1 MSTQILHSYPKSQD
15 LFDEAKQYIP
25 GGVNSPVRA
34 FNSVG
39 GSPVFVRKAKGAII
53 TDEEGQEYIDY
64 INSWGPMI
72 LGHAFDP
79 VVEAIKLKIEDSAS
93 FGAPTALETEMA
105 KQIVAMVPGV
115 EKVRMVNSGT
125 EACMSAIRLARGY
138 TRRDKV
144 IKFAG
149 NYHGHAD
156 SFLIQAGSG
165 ALTMGVPNSPGV
177 PSNSA
182 SNTLIAQYNDLA
194 SVEQLVQANP
204 GQIAALIIEPVAGNM
219 GCIPPQAGF
228 LEGVREICTRAGILL
243 IFDEVMT
250 GFRLAAGGAQERLGV
265 TADLV
270 TLGKIIGGGM
280 PVGAFAGGAEI
291 METLAPNGPVYQA
304 GTLSGNPIAM
314 ISGLTTLQYLAQN
327 PTIYQTLDQ
336 KGAKLKRELGEIL
349 SEIPHQINQLGS
361 MISVHFCE
369 DPVKD
374 YESAKAGNNDRFRAF
389 FHQMLSRGIYL
400 PPSAFESWFFSIALT
415 DQHIETTLAA
425 AKASVAHI

>member
-1 MSTQILHSYPKSQD
+1 MSTKSLHTYTKSQS
-15 LFDEAKQYIP
+15 LFEEAKQYIP

-39 GSPVFVRKAKGAII
+39 GTPVFIKKAKGAIL
-53 TDEEGQEYIDY
+53 TDEQGQEYIDY

-72 LGHAFDP
+72 LGHAFEP
-79 VVEAIKLKIEDSAS
+79 VIEAIQVKIQDSAS

-105 KQIVAMVPGV
+105 KQIASMVPGV
-115 EKVRMVNSGT
+115 DKVRMVNSGT

-138 TRRDKV
+138 TQRDKV

-165 ALTMGVPNSPGV
+165 ALTMGVPNSPGI
-177 PSNSA
+177 PQNSA
-182 SNTLIAQYNDLA
+182 NNTLIAQYNDLE
-194 SVEQLVQANP
+194 SVKQLIEANP
-204 GQIAALIIEPVAGNM
+204 EQIAALIVEPVAGNM
-219 GCIPPQAGF
+219 GCIPPQEGF
-228 LEGVREICTRAGILL
+228 LAGLRELCIEAGIVL

-250 GFRLAAGGAQERLGV
+250 GFRLAPGGAQERFGV

-280 PVGAFAGGAEI
+280 PVGAFAGKAEI
-291 METLAPNGPVYQA
+291 MNHLAPIGPVYQA

-314 ISGLTTLQYLAQN
+314 ISGLTTLQHLAGDAQL
-327 PTIYQTLDQ
+327 YQRLED
-336 KGAKLKRELGEIL
+336 KGALLRKELAEIL
-349 SEIPHQINQLGS
+349 KDIPHQINQLGS

-369 DPVKD
+369 QPVTD
-374 YESAKAGNNDRFRAF
+374 YESAKAGNNDRFKAF

-400 PPSAFESWFFSIALT
+400 PPSAFESWFFSNALT

>member
-1 MSTQILHSYPKSQD
+1 MSNKNLHTYAKSQS

-39 GSPVFVRKAKGAII
+39 GTPVFIKKAKGAII

-79 VVEAIKLKIEDSAS
+79 VVDAIKRKIEDSAS

-105 KQIVAMVPGV
+105 KQIAAMVPGV

-138 TRRDKV
+138 TQRDKV

-177 PSNSA
+177 PQNSA
-182 SNTLIAQYNDLA
+182 NNTLIAQYNDLD
-194 SVEQLVQANP
+194 SVQQLIEANP
-204 GQIAALIIEPVAGNM
+204 GQISALIVEPVAGNM

-228 LEGVREICTRAGILL
+228 LAGLRELCTGDGIVL

-250 GFRLAAGGAQERLGV
+250 GFRLAAGGAQERFGV

-280 PVGAFAGGAEI
+280 PVGAFAGKAVI
-291 METLAPNGPVYQA
+291 MNHLAPDGPVYQA

-314 ISGLTTLQYLAQN
+314 ISGLTTLRHLADN
-327 PTIYQTLDQ
+327 PQLYQQLEAKGTL
-336 KGAKLKRELGEIL
+336 LKNELAEIL
-349 SEIPHQINQLGS
+349 RDIPHQINQLGS

-369 DPVKD
+369 DPVMD
-374 YESAKAGNNDRFRAF
+374 YASAKAGNNDRFRAF
-389 FHQMLSRGIYL
+389 FHQMLARGIYL

-415 DQHIETTLAA
+415 DQHIATTLAA
-425 AKASVAHI
+425 AKASVAHL